1 MEVIEKNSIEIT
13 SILQMIDEIYK
24 AHLYYKEF
32 SKPLLNGEQFLDNKE
47 LSELLHISQRSLQDY
62 RDHGKIPFYKLEGKI
77 LYKQSESF
85 ILKFLAENYYESWKE
100 EK

>member
-1 MEVIEKNSIEIT
+1 MEAIEKNSSEIT
-13 SILQMIDEIYK
+13 SIINMVEEIYN
-24 AHLYYKEF
+24 AWLHYKNY

-77 LYKQSESF
+77 LYKQSD
-85 ILKFLAENYYESWKE
+85 ILKFLADNYYESWKE
-100 EK
+100 EI

>member
-1 MEVIEKNSIEIT
+1 MEAIDKNSTEIT
-13 SILQMIDEIYK
+13 SILQMVDEIYK
-24 AHLYYKEF
+24 AYLYYKEF

-77 LYKQSESF
+77 LYKQSD
-85 ILKFLAENYYESWKE
+85 ILKFLADNYYESWKE